1 MRNPEAGD
9 SLSVVETQAIVQLL
23 ALFGTVVFAGLAAI
37 HVRWAFVGPDAFT
50 AGVPTRAD
58 GTPVLHPGPVAA
70 LGVAAL
76 LLASAW
82 LLLERA
88 GLGLDLLP
96 VPMPAI
102 GSAGVAVVLLL
113 RGIGD
118 FRYVGLF
125 KRVRDTPFA
134 RMDSRVYTPLVLALA
149 SVAGLVAIMG
159 TG

>member
-1 MRNPEAGD
+1 MGGD
-9 SLSVVETQAIVQLL
+9 SLSIVGTWTVIQFF

-37 HVRWAFVGPDAFT
+37 HVRRAFT
-50 AGVPTRAD
+50 GPGAFRAGVPTRPD
-58 GTPVLHPGPVAA
+58 GAPVLSPGPVAA

-76 LLASAW
+76 LLASGW

-88 GLGLDLLP
+88 DLGLDLLP
-96 VPMPAI
+96 APLPAI
-102 GSAGVAVVLLL
+102 GTAGVAVVLLL

-134 RMDSRVYTPLVLALA
+134 RMDSGVYTPLVLALA
-149 SVAGLVAIMG
+149 AVVGLVAALG
-159 TG
+159 AG

>member
-1 MRNPEAGD
+1 LRNRAGGG
-9 SLSVVETQAIVQLL
+9 SLSVVETRALVQFL
-23 ALFGTVVFAGLAAI
+23 AVSGAVVFAGLAVV
-37 HVRWAFVGPDAFT
+37 HVRWAFTGPGASS
-50 AGVPTRAD
+50 AGIPTRAD
-58 GTPVLHPGPVAA
+58 GSPVLNPGPVAA

-88 GLGLDLLP
+88 GLGLDLLTA
-96 VPMPAI
+96 PMPAI
-102 GSAGVAVVLLL
+102 GTAGVAVILLL

-149 SVAGLVAIMG
+149 AVAGLVATKG

>member
-1 MRNPEAGD
+1 MLP
-9 SLSVVETQAIVQLL
+9 IL
-23 ALFGTVVFAGLAAI
+23 AAFAAVVFAGLAAI
-37 HVRWAFVGPDAFT
+37 HVRWAFTGPGTFT
-50 AGVPTRAD
+50 GGVPTRPD
-58 GTPVLHPGPVAA
+58 GTPVLSPGPMAA

-76 LLASAW
+76 LLSSAW

-88 GLGLDLLP
+88 GLGPEVLP
-96 VPMPAI
+96 APLPAI
-102 GSAGVAVVLLL
+102 GTAGVAVVLLL

-149 SVAGLVAIMG
+149 AVAGLVATLG
-159 TG
+159 AG